1 MDEGWDN
8 WDNNNIDNNNIDN
21 NYSIQESQWDVN
33 TQLNI
38 PIDLNIL
45 NKLGIEYIEEFEET
59 SFTNFPLNY

>member
-8 WDNNNIDNNNIDN
+8 WDNNNIDNN
-21 NYSIQESQWDVN
+21 YSIQEPQWDVN